1 MDAKVAIDLHIHSTL
16 RPAAPRRCCRRR
28 CCSPAAASRI
38 GVVASWDHC
47 CARNA
52 WAFVEA
58 APAFEVR
65 VFVGLEVESAE
76 NVHLLALFDS
86 VAAAMEMDRIVSE
99 HLPPLKNRADLFG
112 RQILVDEWGESIGI
126 DDRLLVTATDLP
138 VERVAGLT
146 HELGGMSM
154 PPMWTAR
161 QRPAPHPGLRSAEA
175 AGEALRDLGGPLGTG
190 APRTLSGLVGRPLLT
205 AETPTVWRTRQGGD
219 LHLRDLAE
227 HRWMRSS
234 GDGGWRRKSGRRIEV
249 RRNPAFAGMPF

>member
-16 RPAAPRRCCRRR
+16 SPCGAEEMLPPQVLLTAERRGI
-28 CCSPAAASRI
+28 A
-38 GVVASWDHC
+38 VVGIVDHC

-52 WAFVEA
+52 WAFMEA

-112 RQILVDEWGESIGI
+112 RQNLVDEWGESIGV
-126 DDRLLVTATDLP
+126 DDRLLITATDLS

-146 HELGGMSM
+146 HELGGMSI
-154 PPMWTAR
+154 A
-161 QRPAPHPGLRSAEA
+161 AHVDRSANGLLRILGFVPPKLQVDVFEISASLSVPA
-175 AGEALRDLGGPLGTG
+175 ALARYPDLL
-190 APRTLSGLVGRPLLT
+190 GRPLIT
-205 AETPTVWRTRQGGD
+205 AGD
-219 LHLRDLAE
+219 AHCLADIGRAVTTISRDLAE
-227 HRWMRSS
+227 AQVDAAEW
-234 GDGGWRRKSGRRIEV
+234 GRRLAEEV
-249 RRNPAFAGMPF
+249 GGGA